1 MREHQGRVWAMTL
14 DEFKVTLA
22 GLPPGK
28 AAHVPYDV
36 YETLF
41 APGKPDDGA
50 RNEFAKANGCVIENR
65 PRTAASDGL
74 ILQFWQPLPLAEGAQ
89 PTLA

>member
-1 MREHQGRVWAMTL
+1 MTL

-41 APGKPDDGA
+41 APGEPDDGA

-74 ILQFWQPLPLAEGAQ
+74 ILQFWQPTATGRRCSTYSGLILANLI
-89 PTLA
+89 T